1 MDRVVG
7 VGRSAEALLD
17 RLGRTSHRGTT
28 SLHDGLLLDA
38 SNVAD
43 ELTAPLLP
51 PDARMSSSTAS
62 APVSRRATSAKPPA
76 QPFATPTPADGG
88 WTSGPNAII
97 YTRSAQD
104 AKLYSLARRW
114 LIVDASGNASFLEAT
129 KAEMQRELGVPFR
142 DLMILDPNLPTAY
155 PGSVFIRPRAI
166 VVNLEHIKMI
176 VVSTYALLLGT
187 DAPEP
192 HARQFVAMLQRQLA
206 PRAACQPS
214 AVNAGPPP
222 PPTASTS
229 AARARPPSPIP
240 APLSRVASSLDLEA
254 DAAAAA
260 AMEDAIDG
268 VHEST
273 TDLLGLRHTPS
284 DLRVLALPF
293 ELRVLEATLHDVCKR
308 LLDETMALELDAAPA
323 LEKLADQVNS
333 AALERVRRVKGRMNS
348 LTQRVAAVRDELG
361 KLLADDSDMRAM
373 CLTMREQ
380 EAAAAEERHHSWGA
394 GGANHRGAPRAARRS
409 RGGEEDKS
417 SRAAAPPAT
426 DAAASGDAAP
436 HATRVELEDGTET
449 MTTSVVPLPTIATS
463 SPSPSSPPAGL
474 PAAGEILASFP
485 SPSATHF
492 TAPPPTSPSARHRRA
507 RRRRRARRS
516 RRSDDDVSSDD
527 APLSSSSSSS
537 SSSSRAS
544 RASEDEHEGVEALLE
559 AYYMHVDFSHKRLTE
574 LRDAIEDTEDLAE
587 INLDSQRNQLIK
599 IDLVLSN
606 GMLSVGIFSMVAGT
620 FGMNLRTGWE
630 SQPGA
635 FREVCIVSAAFCF
648 AVFASVVV
656 FLRRRKLL

>member
-51 PDARMSSSTAS
+51 PTRACRALPRLPPSRDARLPPSPRPTFRHAH
-62 APVSRRATSAKPPA
+62 ARGRGLDLRAQRHHLHP
-76 QPFATPTPADGG
+76 Q
-88 WTSGPNAII
+88 
-97 YTRSAQD
+97 RAQD

-114 LIVDASGNASFLEAT
+114 LLVDASGNASFLEAT

-192 HARQFVAMLQRQLA
+192 HARQFVAMLQRQLSA
-206 PRAACQPS
+206 QRRLPAERRAG
-214 AVNAGPPP
+214 GPPP
-222 PPTASTS
+222 PHRLNLGGSRASAQSHPRPSLTS
-229 AARARPPSPIP
+229 RLLARP
-240 APLSRVASSLDLEA
+240 RG

-284 DLRVLALPF
+284 DLGVLALPF

-333 AALERVRRVKGRMNS
+333 AALERV
-348 LTQRVAAVRDELG
+348 
-361 KLLADDSDMRAM
+361 
-373 CLTMREQ
+373 
-380 EAAAAEERHHSWGA
+380 
-394 GGANHRGAPRAARRS
+394 GG
-409 RGGEEDKS
+409 
-417 SRAAAPPAT
+417 
-426 DAAASGDAAP
+426 
-436 HATRVELEDGTET
+436 
-449 MTTSVVPLPTIATS
+449 
-463 SPSPSSPPAGL
+463 
-474 PAAGEILASFP
+474 
-485 SPSATHF
+485 
-492 TAPPPTSPSARHRRA
+492 
-507 RRRRRARRS
+507 
-516 RRSDDDVSSDD
+516 
-527 APLSSSSSSS
+527 
-537 SSSSRAS
+537 
-544 RASEDEHEGVEALLE
+544 
-559 AYYMHVDFSHKRLTE
+559 
-574 LRDAIEDTEDLAE
+574 
-587 INLDSQRNQLIK
+587 
-599 IDLVLSN
+599 
-606 GMLSVGIFSMVAGT
+606 
-620 FGMNLRTGWE
+620 
-630 SQPGA
+630 
-635 FREVCIVSAAFCF
+635 
-648 AVFASVVV
+648 
-656 FLRRRKLL
+656 

>member
-62 APVSRRATSAKPPA
+62 PPSRDARLPPS
-76 QPFATPTPADGG
+76 PRPTFRHAHARGRGG
-88 WTSGPNAII
+88 TSGPNAII

-114 LIVDASGNASFLEAT
+114 LLVDASGNASFLEAT

-222 PPTASTS
+222 PTASTS

-273 TDLLGLRHTPS
+273 TDLLDSTHP
-284 DLRVLALPF
+284 
-293 ELRVLEATLHDVCKR
+293 
-308 LLDETMALELDAAPA
+308 
-323 LEKLADQVNS
+323 
-333 AALERVRRVKGRMNS
+333 VRSSRARAS
-348 LTQRVAAVRDELG
+348 VR
-361 KLLADDSDMRAM
+361 ASRP
-373 CLTMREQ
+373 
-380 EAAAAEERHHSWGA
+380 
-394 GGANHRGAPRAARRS
+394 RGDAARRVQ
-409 RGGEEDKS
+409 
-417 SRAAAPPAT
+417 T
-426 DAAASGDAAP
+426 
-436 HATRVELEDGTET
+436 
-449 MTTSVVPLPTIATS
+449 
-463 SPSPSSPPAGL
+463 
-474 PAAGEILASFP
+474 AAG
-485 SPSATHF
+485 
-492 TAPPPTSPSARHRRA
+492 
-507 RRRRRARRS
+507 
-516 RRSDDDVSSDD
+516 
-527 APLSSSSSSS
+527 
-537 SSSSRAS
+537 
-544 RASEDEHEGVEALLE
+544 
-559 AYYMHVDFSHKRLTE
+559 
-574 LRDAIEDTEDLAE
+574 
-587 INLDSQRNQLIK
+587 
-599 IDLVLSN
+599 
-606 GMLSVGIFSMVAGT
+606 
-620 FGMNLRTGWE
+620 
-630 SQPGA
+630 
-635 FREVCIVSAAFCF
+635 
-648 AVFASVVV
+648 
-656 FLRRRKLL
+656 